1 MSIQDQID
9 RITNEVGTQNG
20 LIDQVEEILQEKL
33 PDGEFEG
40 EQIADDGKL
49 ETNTRKLENLLDL
62 AKTVPIVVQS
72 DWEQQDET
80 QLDYIKNKPEVTTEV
95 IENSESLIT
104 SGGVHQALKNFDGG
118 TSVQFIIWEDD
129 D

>member
-9 RITNEVGTQNG
+9 RITNEVGTQNE
-20 LIDQVEEILQEKL
+20 LIDQVEEVLQEKL
-33 PDGEFEG
+33 PDGEFER

-62 AKTVPIVVQS
+62 ARTMPIIVQS

-80 QLDYIKNKPEVTTEV
+80 QLDYIKNKPEITTEV
-95 IENSESLIT
+95 TESSESLIT

-118 TSVQFIIWEDD
+118 TSVQFIIWEDGD
-129 D
+129 